1 MSTARFL
8 RIPSRA
14 QARIRV
20 LVRSRLAAAALIV
33 PIALLAA
40 MPAHAGRP
48 CEDKKPTL
56 AQIRQGMNLAQA
68 TAEALDRS
76 GAQVVLLARAGQ
88 DLSEYG
94 LRWSHVGFVYRD
106 TLGSGADAKP
116 VWRVMHKLNQCGT
129 AVADL
134 YRQGLGEFFMDN
146 PVRYE
151 AAYAVLKPELQEALL
166 PMLRENARAAA
177 LHTSPYN
184 MVAYPWSTEYQQS
197 NQWALETLAAAAAP
211 REVFNRPQAQ
221 AWLRRQGYTPTDLRL
236 STAKRLGARIGMANV
251 AFDDHP
257 SARRFAG
264 HIDTT
269 TADSIFSWLVR
280 SGQGQAAQ
288 TVKAP

>member
-1 MSTARFL
+1 MSAL
-8 RIPSRA
+8 RVMSSGLR
-14 QARIRV
+14 RH
-20 LVRSRLAAAALIV
+20 LAAAALIA

-40 MPAHAGRP
+40 APAQAGRP

-56 AQIRQGMNLAQA
+56 DQIRRGMALAQA

-76 GAQVVLLARAGQ
+76 GADVVLLARAGQ

-106 TLGSGADAKP
+106 TMGSGADAKP

-129 AVADL
+129 ALADL

-151 AAYAVLKPELQEALL
+151 AAYAVLAPALQQALL
-166 PMLRENARAAA
+166 PLLRENARAAA
-177 LHTSPYN
+177 LHSPAYS
-184 MVAYPWSTEYQQS
+184 MVAYPWATEYQQS
-197 NQWALETLAAAAAP
+197 NQWALETLASAAAP
-211 REVFNRPQAQ
+211 GEVFNRPQAQ

-257 SARRFAG
+257 SARRFSG

-269 TADSIFSWLVR
+269 TADTVFSWLTR
-280 SGQGQAAQ
+280 KGLGQAPQ
-288 TVKAP
+288 VVKAP